1 MKIMN
6 VVTGETYK
14 SYKAA
19 AAHYGNPKLTRG
31 IKRSVKGGGILW
43 AFNGRWISVPSRPR
57 SRKSVA

>member
-19 AAHYGNPKLTRG
+19 ATHYGNPKLTRG
-31 IKRSVKGGGILW
+31 IRRSCQGGGILW
-43 AFNGRWISVPSRPR
+43 AFDGRWIRV
-57 SRKSVA
+57 K